1 MKTLY
6 VRQYSLLR
14 GKPIHI
20 GVQELPDDQADQL
33 LAANRAS
40 YVYLDALPD
49 FNGLY
54 TGKRAWVMGCGPS
67 LNEITPSQWA
77 RIDKD
82 ITIGVNDVPA
92 VHDVKF
98 LLFLDGGLEE
108 EFECIGSSKA
118 DFKFTHL
125 GQKVSIPA
133 IGVMRSTVASERME
147 DGLYWNGSSVHA
159 GLNLAL
165 IMGCNPIVLLGVDY
179 RANVHA
185 AGRKTDNPDIPYG
198 KEHAVG
204 NFAHLAALAKK
215 LGSTVLNGNP
225 ASAVECFSRVALEQL
240 LTGKSRSAQAERSQK
255 GGSAGK
261 TAKRSKRCQRNSNE

>member
-1 MKTLY
+1 
-6 VRQYSLLR
+6 V
-14 GKPIHI
+14 PI
-20 GVQELPDDQADQL
+20 GVQQLPDVQADQL

-40 YVYLDALPD
+40 YVYLEALPD

-54 TGKRAWVMGCGPS
+54 TSRRAWVMGCGPS

-98 LLFLDGGLEE
+98 LLLLDGGLEE
-108 EFECIGSSKA
+108 EFECIRTSKA
-118 DFKFTHL
+118 YFKFTHL

-133 IGVMRSTVASERME
+133 IGVMRSTVPTKRME

-215 LGSTVLNGNP
+215 LGTTVINANP
-225 ASAVECFSRVALEQL
+225 VSAVECFERVPLEQL
-240 LTGKSRSAQAERSQK
+240 LAGKSRSARAERSQK
-255 GGSAGK
+255 GGSARK

>member
-6 VRQYSLLR
+6 VRQYSLLQ
-14 GKPIHI
+14 GKPIRI
-20 GVQELPDDQADQL
+20 GVQELDDEQADQL
-33 LAANRAS
+33 LAGNRAS
-40 YVYLDALPD
+40 YVSLEALPD

-54 TGKRAWVMGCGPS
+54 SSKRAWVMGCGPS
-67 LNEITPSQWA
+67 LNEITPSQWSK
-77 RIDKD
+77 IDKD

-92 VHDVKF
+92 VHDVKL
-98 LLFLDGGLEE
+98 LLFLDAGLEE
-108 EFECIGSSKA
+108 EFECIRTSKA

-133 IGVMRSTVASERME
+133 IGVMRSVVPTKRME

-185 AGRKTDNPDIPYG
+185 AGRTTDNRDIPYG
-198 KEHAVG
+198 KEHAAG
-204 NFAHLAALAKK
+204 NFTHLAKLAKK
-215 LGSTVLNGNP
+215 LGSAVLNANP
-225 ASAVECFSRVALEQL
+225 GSAMECFERVPLAQL
-240 LTGKSRSAQAERSQK
+240 LAEEPVSAQPKRRQK
-255 GGSAGK
+255 SSSGK
-261 TAKRSKRCQRNSNE
+261 NQQNGANDVSEI

>member
-6 VRQYSLLR
+6 VRQYSLLQ
-14 GKPIHI
+14 GVPVPI
-20 GVQELPDDQADQL
+20 GVQELPDDKADQL

-40 YVYLDALPD
+40 YVYLEALPD

-54 TGKRAWVMGCGPS
+54 TSGRAWVMGCGPS

-77 RIDKD
+77 QIDKD

-98 LLFLDGGLEE
+98 LLFLDCGLEK
-108 EFECIGSSKA
+108 EFECIRTSKA

-133 IGVMRSTVASERME
+133 IGVMRSTVPTKRME

-185 AGRKTDNPDIPYG
+185 ARRDTDKPEIPYG
-198 KEHAVG
+198 KEHAAN
-204 NFAHLAALAKK
+204 NFSHLAGLAKK
-215 LGSTVLNGNP
+215 LGTTVINANP
-225 ASAVECFSRVALEQL
+225 LSVVKCFERQPLEQL
-240 LTGKSRSAQAERSQK
+240 LAGKSRSTRAKRSPK
-255 GGSAGK
+255 GSSTKK

>member
-6 VRQYSLLR
+6 VRTYSLLR
-14 GKPIHI
+14 GEPIPI
-20 GVQELPDDQADQL
+20 GVQQLPDEKADEL

-40 YVYLDALPD
+40 YVYLDDLPD
-49 FNGLY
+49 FNNLHVGR
-54 TGKRAWVMGCGPS
+54 RAWVLGCGPS
-67 LNEITPSQWA
+67 LNKVTAGQWA

-108 EFECIGSSKA
+108 QFECIRTSKA
-118 DFKFTHL
+118 NFKFTHL

-133 IGVMRSTVASERME
+133 IGVMRSTVPTGRIEE
-147 DGLYWNGSSVHA
+147 GLYWNGSSVHA

-179 RANVHA
+179 RANLHA
-185 AGRKTDNPDIPYG
+185 AERTTDNAEIPYG
-198 KEHAVG
+198 KEHAVR
-204 NFAHLAALAKK
+204 NFARLAELARKR
-215 LGSTVLNGNP
+215 GTTVLNANP
-225 ASAVECFSRVALEQL
+225 DSAVECFPRVALAQL
-240 LTGKSRSAQAERSQK
+240 LRGNPVGGKRPRQTSRKVTSR
-255 GGSAGK
+255 
-261 TAKRSKRCQRNSNE
+261 KRSTT